1 MKESVD
7 KEAGLKVVDGVDLSP
22 EIRTLLRPGDLV
34 EDKLGRRHRLPR
46 YFYEIPSHE
55 AARDVRLTA
64 HFGLNEFLLVDL
76 KEHQKMR
83 AFPRYVPCA
92 VRTLAF
98 YLQRLRDVVGAS
110 LHIAVNGGYRSPAH
124 KLSVGATPHMWAT
137 AVDLYRIG
145 SVVLREQASIETY
158 NRVAEELTDDWWIMP
173 YGHEIG
179 KADDHIHLDLGFL
192 TVVPRE
198 ISEDEGEEPAPG
210 PRQAFEERRRGDRRG
225 WPQAPLPGEIAEDT
239 PVDQ

>member
-1 MKESVD
+1 MET
-7 KEAGLKVVDGVDLSP
+7 EAGLKVVDGLTLLP
-22 EIRTLLRPGDLV
+22 EVRALLRPGELV
-34 EDKLGRRHRLPR
+34 EDKHGRRPRLPR

-64 HFGLNEFLLVDL
+64 QFGLNEFLLVDL
-76 KEHQKMR
+76 KEHQRMR
-83 AFPRYVPCA
+83 TFPRYVPCA

-98 YLQRLRDVVGAS
+98 YLQRLREVVGAS

-137 AVDLYRIG
+137 AIDLYRIG

-198 ISEDEGEEPAPG
+198 ISEDAGDD
-210 PRQAFEERRRGDRRG
+210 PRASPTFAFEERRSGDRRG
-225 WPQAPLPGEIAEDT
+225 WPSEPLPPDAAGDAPLEP
-239 PVDQ
+239 

>member
-1 MKESVD
+1 MKEETD
-7 KEAGLKVVDGVDLSP
+7 TEAGLKVVDGSGLP
-22 EIRTLLRPGDLV
+22 GELKTLLRPGELV
-34 EDKLGRRHRLPR
+34 EDKHGRKHRLPR

-83 AFPRYVPCA
+83 SFPRYVPCA

-198 ISEDEGEEPAPG
+198 ISEDAGDEPG
-210 PRQAFEERRRGDRRG
+210 PGARHAFEERRRGDRRD
-225 WPQAPLPGEIAEDT
+225 WPREPLPAELAEDSAES
-239 PVDQ
+239 

>member
-1 MKESVD
+1 MKDEVD
-7 KEAGLKVVDGVDLSP
+7 AEAGLKVVDGFGLPAELRS
-22 EIRTLLRPGDLV
+22 LLRPSELV
-34 EDKLGRRHRLPR
+34 EDKQGRKHRLPR
-46 YFYEIPSHE
+46 YFYEIPSHD
-55 AARDVRLTA
+55 AARDVRLTSS
-64 HFGLNEFLLVDL
+64 FGLNEFLLVDL

-83 AFPRYVPCA
+83 SFPRYVPCA

-198 ISEDEGEEPAPG
+198 ISEDAGEEPGVSA
-210 PRQAFEERRRGDRRG
+210 RHAFEERRRGDRRD
-225 WPQAPLPGEIAEDT
+225 WPREPLPAQIAEDGAET
-239 PVDQ
+239 

>member
-1 MKESVD
+1 VSTD
-7 KEAGLKVVDGVDLSP
+7 NEAGLKVVDGLFLP
-22 EIRTLLRPGDLV
+22 EDIRGLLRPGELV
-34 EDKLGRRHRLPR
+34 EDKHGRRHRLPR
-46 YFYEIPSHE
+46 YFYEIPTHE
-55 AARDVRLTA
+55 AARDVRLTSQ
-64 HFGLNEFLLVDL
+64 FGLNEFLLVDL
-76 KEHQKMR
+76 KEHQR
-83 AFPRYVPCA
+83 LRSFPRYVPCA

-98 YLQRLRDVVGAS
+98 YLQRLREVVGAS

-198 ISEDEGEEPAPG
+198 ISEDAGEQRTG
-210 PRQAFEERRRGDRRG
+210 PSYAFEERRSGDRRG
-225 WPQAPLPGEIAEDT
+225 WPQEPLPSEILREKST
-239 PVDQ
+239 EQS